1 MNSIE
6 SIRKR
11 SWMVHAMLV
20 IVIFGLIVQL
30 IRVQFGPYAPVFQSM
45 AKNDVGLL
53 ERLEPPRGTI
63 YDREGKLLATNAS
76 LFFLEFETLQLTDQS
91 RVDIATVI
99 SELLDLSKEDLG
111 NQLAYDDPEEP
122 RRIRLTYPT
131 GSDPE
136 SVSRLPISVDA
147 NSAGIIDSFLDDPFG
162 PDLSGLD
169 LVNVQ
174 RRVYPAGDLTGHL
187 LGIVSQEGV
196 GYFGVE
202 GFYDDWLSGNPVI
215 VRKQFIPLEAS
226 LQPNPP
232 AGVNLVLTIDL
243 NIQQTADLALMRAIR
258 NSGAEGGQVIIMN
271 PQNGE
276 ILAMTAWPRFD
287 PDKYEGWLES
297 KDDGNPVVTP
307 GVAGLY
313 EPGSTFKVLVMAAA
327 LNEGVVSPFDEF
339 IDTGEIEVGGHLIRN
354 WDGEAWGPQN
364 MVTCMR
370 YSLNVCLAWVGA
382 YGLKAAR
389 FYAAMRAF
397 GIGSL
402 TGIDI
407 AGEVEGVVRNPQD
420 PDWSEADLG
429 TNSFGQGLSVTP
441 IRLITAFAAVANG
454 GEMVQPHVVL
464 QVAGPKGNYWP
475 QPAVLGRPI
484 SKRTAEDLT
493 MMLTLSE
500 DEETRVN
507 LVPGYRLAGKT
518 GTAQIPTEF
527 GYDPNF
533 TIASFI
539 GWGPVQDPQFLVFVS
554 LNRPTVS
561 PWGSEVAT
569 PVFKDIVERL
579 VIHLGISPVYES
591 GAFAANESGR

>member
-1 MNSIE
+1 
-6 SIRKR
+6 
-11 SWMVHAMLV
+11 MVHAVLGVV
-20 IVIFGLIVQL
+20 IVGLIVQL
-30 IRVQFGPYAPVFQSM
+30 VRVQFGPYAPVFQSM
-45 AKNDVGLL
+45 AKNNAGLL

-76 LFFLEFETLQLTDQS
+76 QFFLEFETLQLTKLS

-99 SELLDLSKEDLG
+99 GELLNLSIEDLE
-111 NQLAYDDPEEP
+111 NQLTYDDPENP

-131 GSDPE
+131 E
-136 SVSRLPISVDA
+136 SGIILPIIVDA
-147 NSAGIIDSFLDDPFG
+147 ISAGIISSFLEDPFG

-174 RRVYPAGDLTGHL
+174 TRVYPAGSLTGHL
-187 LGIVSQEGV
+187 LGIVSQEGK

-215 VRKQFIPLEAS
+215 VRRQYIPLDAS

-232 AGVNLVLTIDL
+232 AGVNLVLTVDL
-243 NIQQTADLALMRAIR
+243 NVQQTADLALMRAIR
-258 NSGAEGGQVIIMN
+258 NSGAESGQVIIMN

-287 PDKYEGWLES
+287 PNEYEDWLVTE
-297 KDDGNPVVTP
+297 GEENPVVTP
-307 GVAGLY
+307 GVASQF

-327 LNEGVVSPFDEF
+327 LNEGVVTPFDEF
-339 IDTGEIEVGGHLIRN
+339 IDTGEIEVGGHIIRN

-364 MVTCMR
+364 MITCMQ

-382 YGLKAAR
+382 YALKAAH
-389 FYAAMRAF
+389 FYEAIRAF
-397 GIGSL
+397 GIGSK
-402 TGIDI
+402 TGVDL
-407 AGEVEGVVRNPQD
+407 AGEGEGVVRYPGQ
-420 PDWSEADLG
+420 PDWSESDLG

-441 IRLITAFAAVANG
+441 IQMMAAFAAVANG
-454 GEMVQPHVVL
+454 GEMVQPHIVL

-475 QPAVLGRPI
+475 QHNILGRPI
-484 SKRTAEDLT
+484 SRQTADDLT
-493 MMLTLSE
+493 MMLTLSLQ
-500 DEETRVN
+500 EETGVS
-507 LVPGYRLAGKT
+507 LVPGYKLAGKT
-518 GTAQIPTEF
+518 GTAQIPTEY

-539 GWGPVQDPQFLVFVS
+539 GWGPVDDPQFLVFVS
-554 LNRPTVS
+554 LDRPTVS

-569 PVFKDIVERL
+569 PAFREIVERL
-579 VIHLGISPVYES
+579 VIHLEIPPKYES
-591 GAFAANESGR
+591 GAFAAVEPGN

>member
-1 MNSIE
+1 
-6 SIRKR
+6 
-11 SWMVHAMLV
+11 MVHAMLGVV
-20 IVIFGLIVQL
+20 IIGLIVQL
-30 IRVQFGPYAPVFQSM
+30 VRVQFGPYAPVFQSM
-45 AKNDVGLL
+45 TKNNAGLL

-76 LFFLEFETLQLTDQS
+76 QFFLEFETLQLTDQS
-91 RVDIATVI
+91 RVDVATVI
-99 SELLDLSKEDLG
+99 GELLNLSIEDLE
-111 NQLAYDDPEEP
+111 NQLAYDDPENP

-131 GSDPE
+131 DSGTI
-136 SVSRLPISVDA
+136 LPIIVDA
-147 NSAGIIDSFLDDPFG
+147 TSAGIIGSFLDDPFG

-169 LVNVQ
+169 LVNTQ
-174 RRVYPAGDLTGHL
+174 IRVYPTGSLTGHL
-187 LGIVSQEGV
+187 LGIVSQEGK

-215 VRKQFIPLEAS
+215 VKKQYIPLEAS

-258 NSGAEGGQVIIMN
+258 NSGAESGQVIIMN

-287 PDKYEGWLES
+287 PHKYEGWLVS
-297 KDDGNPVVTP
+297 DGEENPIVTP
-307 GVAGLY
+307 GVAGQF

-339 IDTGEIEVGGHLIRN
+339 IDTGEIEVGGHIIRN

-364 MVTCMR
+364 MITCMQ

-382 YGLKAAR
+382 YALKAAH
-389 FYAAMRAF
+389 FYEAMQAF
-397 GIGSL
+397 GIGSK
-402 TGIDI
+402 TGVDL
-407 AGEVEGVVRNPQD
+407 AGEGEGVVRYPGE
-420 PDWSEADLG
+420 PDWSESDLG

-441 IRLITAFAAVANG
+441 IQLMTAFAAVANG

-475 QPAVLGRPI
+475 QPNILGRPI
-484 SKRTAEDLT
+484 SKQTAEDLT
-493 MMLTLSE
+493 MMLTLSLE
-500 DEETRVN
+500 EETGVN
-507 LVPGYRLAGKT
+507 LVPGYKLAGKT

-539 GWGPVQDPQFLVFVS
+539 GWGPVDDPQFLVFIS
-554 LNRPTVS
+554 LDRPTVS

-569 PVFKDIVERL
+569 PVFKEIVERL
-579 VIHLGISPVYES
+579 VIHLEIQPIYES
-591 GAFAANESGR
+591 GAFVAIEPGN